1 MNIGVTGVKFLPVCW
16 YENANFFPGIHQKNS
31 MQITIFLILMTN
43 FGINQY
49 KFFVHWFK
57 RLALQ
62 IGLLVLHYRILTSF
76 WVILNLLDLLHPY
89 QNLALFLWI
98 GVHNSTYST
107 NFYLF
112 VIILPTVKPTWK
124 SLIHTKKI
132 EEVNI
137 NASNTVDSGNSKL
150 GFVTNFVY

>member
-1 MNIGVTGVKFLPVCW
+1 MVVYFL
-16 YENANFFPGIHQKNS
+16 
-31 MQITIFLILMTN
+31 TIFLILMTN

-112 VIILPTVKPTWK
+112 GIILPTVYHRQLLCFG
-124 SLIHTKKI
+124 SLQLDCNIWCFIHCGKNYNKRIKI
-132 EEVNI
+132 G
-137 NASNTVDSGNSKL
+137 TVGGVMNPNLKEKCKILSWM
-150 GFVTNFVY
+150 

>member
-1 MNIGVTGVKFLPVCW
+1 MVVYFL
-16 YENANFFPGIHQKNS
+16 
-31 MQITIFLILMTN
+31 TIFLILMTN

-107 NFYLF
+107 NFYPF
-112 VIILPTVKPTWK
+112 VIILPTVLSACYGLSVSLNIDCHWFWLKRAQIFNEPKWTAVNVQKCDVTHNNLFTWP
-124 SLIHTKKI
+124 
-132 EEVNI
+132 NQ
-137 NASNTVDSGNSKL
+137 
-150 GFVTNFVY
+150 